1 METWEKGMLSLVLRQ
16 GRRDRYKALIGTM
29 QVTRNTIIHGDRLS
43 AQEVKQRPVTFA
55 SLIAR
60 NILFS
65 KMRSMTANITNHCVQ
80 KTGLGILILC
90 GGLIATPV
98 TVTAESLQDIY
109 QLALTTD
116 PTLGAAEAEYQAAL
130 QAKPQA
136 RAALLPQINAQ
147 AGHDW
152 IDTEFKNP
160 GNDFF
165 QDNSYKSQ
173 TYGLNLNQVLYNKDS
188 WVRFAQADS
197 QIAQA
202 EALILAARQE
212 LMVRTAEAYFDALS
226 AKDTLEFAEAE
237 KEAIARQLE
246 QSRER
251 FEVGLIAITDVKE
264 SEAQHDLAIAEE
276 IDAQNQLNISGETL
290 RSIIG
295 RMPENLQP
303 LSEDFKL
310 VTPEPA
316 NIQKWEE
323 SALDNS
329 LSLKAAQF
337 TLEAAK
343 QEVDRR
349 RAGHYPTLDLKAQ
362 YGSQDNDG
370 GFNQG
375 EAINSS
381 VGLEFKL
388 PLYSGGLISAQVG
401 EATHLQEQAHKNFE
415 LQRRESVRETRA
427 SYLNVIAGISRVKAL
442 NQALSST
449 ETAAEAAQAGFEV
462 GTRTAVEVLLA
473 LRETY
478 RAKRDYSR
486 ARYDYILSTFRLKQ
500 AAGTLTAKDI
510 ADINRWL

>member
-1 METWEKGMLSLVLRQ
+1 MEICKQGILNLVFPQNWYNRYPALSSSPQTIRCATSDPNRIRQ
-16 GRRDRYKALIGTM
+16 
-29 QVTRNTIIHGDRLS
+29 
-43 AQEVKQRPVTFA
+43 
-55 SLIAR
+55 
-60 NILFS
+60 
-65 KMRSMTANITNHCVQ
+65 HCL
-80 KTGLGILILC
+80 LGILVLLS
-90 GGLIATPV
+90 GLMAKPLA
-98 TVTAESLQDIY
+98 AESLQEIY
-109 QLALTTD
+109 QLALTAD

-152 IDTEFKNP
+152 SDAEFNHSREI
-160 GNDFF
+160 F
-165 QDNSYKSQ
+165 QSNSFKRK
-173 TYGLNLNQVLYNKDS
+173 TYGINLNQALFNKES
-188 WVRFAQADS
+188 WTRLAQADS

-202 EALILAARQE
+202 EAQIQAARQD
-212 LMVRTAEAYFDALS
+212 LMVRTAKAYFDVLS
-226 AKDTLEFAEAE
+226 AKDSLEFAEAE

-276 IDAQNQLNISGETL
+276 IDAQNQLNISKESL
-290 RSIIG
+290 QAIIG
-295 RMPENLQP
+295 RLPENLQP
-303 LSEDFKL
+303 LNNNFQL
-310 VTPEPA
+310 ATPEPA
-316 NIQKWEE
+316 NIQKWED
-323 SALDNS
+323 SALNNS

-337 TLEAAK
+337 ALEAAQK
-343 QEVDRR
+343 EVERR
-349 RAGHYPTLDLKAQ
+349 RAGHYPTLDFKAQ
-362 YGSQDNDG
+362 YGSQEDDG
-370 GFNQG
+370 GFNKG

-381 VGLEFKL
+381 VGLEFNL
-388 PLYSGGLISAQVG
+388 PIYSGGLVSAQVA
-401 EATHLQEQAHKNFE
+401 EATQLQEQARKSFE
-415 LQRRESVRETRA
+415 LQRRESVRQTRA

-462 GTRTAVEVLLA
+462 GTRTAVDVLLA

-500 AAGTLTAKDI
+500 AAGTLTAQDI
-510 ADINRWL
+510 AEINKWL

>member
-1 METWEKGMLSLVLRQ
+1 MKTWKKRLLSI
-16 GRRDRYKALIGTM
+16 LIF
-29 QVTRNTIIHGDRLS
+29 S
-43 AQEVKQRPVTFA
+43 F
-55 SLIAR
+55 LIAQP
-60 NILFS
+60 L
-65 KMRSMTANITNHCVQ
+65 A
-80 KTGLGILILC
+80 
-90 GGLIATPV
+90 AD
-98 TVTAESLQDIY
+98 SLQEIY

-147 AGHDW
+147 AGYDW
-152 IDTEFKNP
+152 INTRFK
-160 GNDFF
+160 GSADVFKDDDF
-165 QDNSYKSQ
+165 QRKSY
-173 TYGLNLNQVLYNKDS
+173 GINLNQVLYNKS
-188 WVRFAQADS
+188 NWVRLAQADS

-202 EALILAARQE
+202 EAQIQAARQE
-212 LMVRTAEAYFDALS
+212 LMLRTAEAYFDALS

-276 IDAQNQLNISGETL
+276 IDAQNQLNISGENL
-290 RSIIG
+290 RAIIG
-295 RMPENLQP
+295 RLPKNLQP
-303 LSEDFKL
+303 LSDGFEL
-310 VTPEPA
+310 VTPQPA

-329 LSLKAAQF
+329 LALKAAQF
-337 TLEAAK
+337 TLEIAK
-343 QEVDRR
+343 KEVERR
-349 RAGHYPTLDLKAQ
+349 RAGHHPTLGLKAQ
-362 YGSQDNDG
+362 YANQDDEG
-370 GFNQG
+370 GFNYG
-375 EAINSS
+375 ESRNVSG
-381 VGLEFKL
+381 GLELSL
-388 PLYSGGLISAQVG
+388 PLYSGGLTSAQVA
-401 EATHLQEQAHKNFE
+401 EAVQLQKQARNSYE
-415 LQRRESVRETRA
+415 IQRRQSVRDTRA

-442 NQALSST
+442 NQALAST
-449 ETAAEAAQAGFEV
+449 QTAAEAAQAGFEV

-478 RAKRDYSR
+478 RAQRDYSR

-510 ADINRWL
+510 AEINQWL

>member
-1 METWEKGMLSLVLRQ
+1 METWEKEILSLVLRQ
-16 GRRDRYKALIGTM
+16 DKRNRNKALVGTM
-29 QVTRNTIIHGDRLS
+29 QITGNTLIHGDRLS
-43 AQEVKQRPVTFA
+43 VQEVKQRAVNFA
-55 SLIAR
+55 SLITR
-60 NILFS
+60 NTLFS
-65 KMRSMTANITNHCVQ
+65 KIRSMTANITTHCVQ
-80 KTGLGILILC
+80 KTGLGILVLF

-130 QAKPQA
+130 QTKPQA
-136 RAALLPQINAQ
+136 RAALLPQLNAQ

-152 IDTEFKNP
+152 LDTEFNNSAEVFR
-160 GNDFF
+160 ND
-165 QDNSYKSQ
+165 SYKSR
-173 TYGLNLNQVLYNKDS
+173 TYGLNLNQVLYNKES

-202 EALILAARQE
+202 EAQILAARQE

-226 AKDTLEFAEAE
+226 AKDSLEFAEAE

-276 IDAQNQLNISGETL
+276 IDAQNQLNISGENL
-290 RSIIG
+290 QAIIG
-295 RMPENLQP
+295 RLPESLQP
-303 LSEDFKL
+303 LDENFKL

-316 NIQKWEE
+316 NIQKWED

-329 LSLKAAQF
+329 LALKAAQF
-337 TLEAAK
+337 TLETAK
-343 QEVDRR
+343 KEVDRR

-362 YGSQDNDG
+362 YGNQDNDG
-370 GFNQG
+370 GFNRG

-388 PLYSGGLISAQVG
+388 PLYSGGLTSAQVG
-401 EATHLQEQAHKNFE
+401 EATQLHEQARNNFE

-442 NQALSST
+442 KQALSST

-462 GTRTAVEVLLA
+462 GTRTAVDVLLA

>member
-16 GRRDRYKALIGTM
+16 DRLDKVKALKGIM
-29 QVTRNTIIHGDRLS
+29 QVTGDTLVHVDTYS
-43 AQEVKQRPVTFA
+43 AQDIKQRMLNFVSFKN
-55 SLIAR
+55 S

-65 KMRSMTANITNHCVQ
+65 KMRPMANNITTQGLQ
-80 KTGLGILILC
+80 KITLFGILLLF
-90 GGLIATPV
+90 GGLMAKPV
-98 TVTAESLQDIY
+98 AAESLQDIY
-109 QLALTTD
+109 QLALTAD

-147 AGHDW
+147 AGYDW
-152 IDTEFKNP
+152 LGNKFKDSK
-160 GNDFF
+160 DFF
-165 QDNSYKSQ
+165 EDDNFKRR
-173 TYGLNLNQVLYNKDS
+173 TYGINIDQVLYNKDS
-188 WVRFAQADS
+188 WTKFAQADS

-202 EALILAARQE
+202 EAQVLAARQD
-212 LMVRTAEAYFDALS
+212 LMVRTTKAYFDALS
-226 AKDTLEFAEAE
+226 AKDSLEFAEAE

-276 IDAQNQLNISGETL
+276 IDAQNQLNITGENL
-290 RSIIG
+290 QAIIG
-295 RMPENLQP
+295 RLPENLQP
-303 LSEDFKL
+303 LSEKFEL
-310 VTPEPA
+310 ITPEPA
-316 NIQKWEE
+316 NIQEWED

-329 LSLKAAQF
+329 LTLKAAQF

-343 QEVDRR
+343 KEVDSR
-349 RAGHYPTLDLKAQ
+349 RAGHYPTLGLKAQ
-362 YGSQDNDG
+362 YGSQEDKG
-370 GFNQG
+370 GFNKG

-381 VGLEFKL
+381 VGLEFNL
-388 PLYSGGLISAQVG
+388 PIYSGGLTSARVA
-401 EATHLQEQAHKNFE
+401 EATQLQEQARNNFE
-415 LQRRESVRETRA
+415 LQRRESIRKTRA

-462 GTRTAVEVLLA
+462 GTRTAVDVLLA

-486 ARYDYILSTFRLKQ
+486 ARYDYILNTFRLKQ
-500 AAGTLTAKDI
+500 ATGTLSAKDI

>member
-1 METWEKGMLSLVLRQ
+1 MRIWKMEILNPVFRQNVTLRSIQRTCLFGML
-16 GRRDRYKALIGTM
+16 
-29 QVTRNTIIHGDRLS
+29 
-43 AQEVKQRPVTFA
+43 
-55 SLIAR
+55 
-60 NILFS
+60 
-65 KMRSMTANITNHCVQ
+65 
-80 KTGLGILILC
+80 LILS
-90 GGLIATPV
+90 GLIVKPV
-98 TVTAESLQDIY
+98 AAESLQDIY
-109 QLALTTD
+109 QLALTAD

-152 IDTEFKNP
+152 LDTEFESA
-160 GNDFF
+160 DIS
-165 QDNSYKSQ
+165 QSDSYKHGS
-173 TYGLNLNQVLYNKDS
+173 YGINLNQVIYDKSS

-202 EALILAARQE
+202 EAQILAARQE
-212 LMVRTAEAYFDALS
+212 LMLRTAEAYFDALS
-226 AKDTLEFAEAE
+226 AKDSLEFAEAE

-276 IDAQNQLNISGETL
+276 IDAQNQLNISAENL
-290 RSIIG
+290 QAIIG
-295 RMPENLQP
+295 RLPENLQP
-303 LSEDFKL
+303 LSENFEL

-337 TLEAAK
+337 ALESAQK
-343 QEVDRR
+343 EVDRR
-349 RAGHYPTLDLKAQ
+349 RAGHHPTLGLKAE
-362 YGSQDNDG
+362 YGNQEDRDNTG
-370 GFNQG
+370 GFNRG
-375 EAINSS
+375 DATSS
-381 VGLEFKL
+381 SIGLEFRL
-388 PLYSGGLISAQVG
+388 PIYSGGLTRAQVA
-401 EATHLQEQAHKNFE
+401 EATHLHTQARKGFE
-415 LQRRESVRETRA
+415 LQRRESIRETRA

-449 ETAAEAAQAGFEV
+449 QTAAEAAQAGFEV
-462 GTRTAVEVLLA
+462 GTRTAVDVLLA

-486 ARYDYILSTFRLKQ
+486 ARYDYIVSTFRLKQ
-500 AAGTLTAKDI
+500 AAGTLTAQDI
-510 ADINRWL
+510 AEINQWL